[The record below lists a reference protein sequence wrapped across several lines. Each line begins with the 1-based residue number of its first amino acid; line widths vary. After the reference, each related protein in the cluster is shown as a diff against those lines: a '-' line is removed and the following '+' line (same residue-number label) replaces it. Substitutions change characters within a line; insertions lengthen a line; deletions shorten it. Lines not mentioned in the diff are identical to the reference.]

1 MLSISAISTSPLP
14 THGGVVQW
22 AKSERAFR
30 RTRESQ
36 VPPMPHRSA
45 HITGWGYYVP
55 ERILTNADFER
66 MVDTSDEW
74 ILTRTGIRERHIAA
88 PGETSSV
95 MATHAARKALAQA
108 GLDADDLDLIL
119 LGTCSAD
126 YRTPSSACLVQHALG
141 AHCGALD
148 LQAGCPGFL
157 YALALGDQ
165 CIRGGSSRHVLVIGV
180 EHLSPYVDYTD
191 RSMCVLF
198 GDGAGAV
205 ILSASEQPGGVRAF
219 TLGSD
224 GARPEVLWAPAGGGA
239 RPIGHAEL
247 DLGLQ
252 YVRMQG
258 QEVFK
263 FATQISGPAIEA
275 VLAQAGLCMEDIDL
289 FIPHQANLRIIEAI
303 ARRLKIP
310 MEKMVVTVDRFG
322 NTSASSIPIALCEAV
337 ADGRVRRGS
346 RLMLVSFGA
355 GLTWS
360 AVLVEWTA

>member
-1 MLSISAISTSPLP
+1 
-14 THGGVVQW
+14 
-22 AKSERAFR
+22 
-30 RTRESQ
+30 
-36 VPPMPHRSA
+36 MPDRFA

-55 ERILTNADFER
+55 ERILTNADLER
-66 MVDTSDEW
+66 MVDTNDEW
-74 ILTRTGIRERHIAA
+74 IVTRTGIRERHIAA

-108 GLDADDLDLIL
+108 GLEPTDLDLIL

-141 AHCGALD
+141 ARCGAFD

-157 YALALGDQ
+157 YALSIGDQ
-165 CIRGGSSRHVLVIGV
+165 FIRAGSCRHVLVVGV
-180 EHLSPYVDYTD
+180 EHLTPYVDYTD

-224 GARPEVLWAPAGGGA
+224 GARPEALWAPAGGGA
-239 RPIGHAEL
+239 RPIGHEEL

-258 QEVFK
+258 QEIFK
-263 FATQISGPAIEA
+263 FATQITGPAIET
-275 VLAQAGLCMEDIDL
+275 VLSQAGLSLDDIDL

-303 ARRLKIP
+303 SRRLSIP

-322 NTSASSIPIALCEAV
+322 NNSAASIPIALCEAV
-337 ADGRVRRGS
+337 ADGRVKTGS
-346 RLMLVSFGA
+346 RLMLFSFGA

>member
-1 MLSISAISTSPLP
+1 MP
-14 THGGVVQW
+14 
-22 AKSERAFR
+22 ERF
-30 RTRESQ
+30 S
-36 VPPMPHRSA
+36 
-45 HITGWGYYVP
+45 HITGWGAYVP
-55 ERILTNADFER
+55 ERVLTNSDLEQ

-95 MATHAARKALAQA
+95 MGTHAARAALERA
-108 GLDADDLDLIL
+108 GLVASDLDLIL
-119 LGTCSAD
+119 LGTCTAD

-141 AHCGALD
+141 ARCGAFD
-148 LQAGCPGFL
+148 MQAGCPGFL
-157 YALALGDQ
+157 YALSTGDQ
-165 CIRGGSSRHVLVIGV
+165 FIRAGSCKHVLVIGV

-205 ILSASEQPGGVRAF
+205 ILSASEQPGGVRGF

-224 GARPEVLWAPAGGGA
+224 GTRPEVLWAPAGGGA
-239 RPIGHAEL
+239 RPIGHEEL

-252 YVRMQG
+252 YVRMEG

-263 FATQISGPAIEA
+263 FATQISGPAMET
-275 VLAQAGLCMEDIDL
+275 VLSQAGLSLDDIDL

-303 ARRLKIP
+303 AKRLKIP
-310 MEKMVVTVDRFG
+310 MDKMVVTVDRYG
-322 NTSASSIPIALCEAV
+322 NNSAASIPIALCDAV
-337 ADGRVRRGS
+337 AEGRIHAGQ
-346 RLMLVSFGA
+346 RLMLLSFGA

>member
-1 MLSISAISTSPLP
+1 
-14 THGGVVQW
+14 
-22 AKSERAFR
+22 
-30 RTRESQ
+30 
-36 VPPMPHRSA
+36 MPHLSS

-55 ERILTNADFER
+55 KRILTNADLEK

-74 ILTRTGIRERHIAA
+74 IVTRTGIRQRRIAA
-88 PGETSSV
+88 PGETASV
-95 MATHAARKALAQA
+95 MATHAACQALAQA
-108 GLDADDLDLIL
+108 GLDAANLDLIL
-119 LGTCSAD
+119 LGTCTAD

-141 AHCGALD
+141 ARCGALD

-157 YALALGDQ
+157 YALSIGDQ
-165 CIRGGSSRHVLVIGV
+165 FIRAGSARHVLVIGV
-180 EHLSPYVDYTD
+180 EHLTPYVDYTD

-205 ILSASEQPGGVRAF
+205 ILSASDQPGGIRGF

-224 GARPEVLWAPAGGGA
+224 GARPEILWAPAGGGA
-239 RPIGHAEL
+239 RPIGHEEL
-247 DLGLQ
+247 EVGLQ

-263 FATQISGPAIEA
+263 FATQITGPAIET
-275 VLAQAGLCMEDIDL
+275 VLAQAGLRLDDIDL

-303 ARRLKIP
+303 ARRLHIP
-310 MEKMVVTVDRFG
+310 MEKMVVTVDHYG

-337 ADGRVRRGS
+337 ADGRIKTGS

-360 AVLVEWTA
+360 AVLVEWTAS

>member
-1 MLSISAISTSPLP
+1 
-14 THGGVVQW
+14 
-22 AKSERAFR
+22 
-30 RTRESQ
+30 
-36 VPPMPHRSA
+36 MPQCSA

-55 ERILTNADFER
+55 ERIMTNADFEKL
-66 MVDTSDEW
+66 VSTNDEW
-74 ILTRTGIRERHIAA
+74 IVTRTGIRERHVAA

-95 MATHAARKALAQA
+95 MATHASRKALAQA
-108 GLDADDLDLIL
+108 GLEATDLDLIV
-119 LGTCSAD
+119 LGTCTAD

-157 YALALGDQ
+157 YALTIGDQ
-165 CIRGGSSRHVLVIGV
+165 FIRAGSARHVLVIGV
-180 EHLSPYVDYTD
+180 EHLTPYVDYTD

-205 ILSASEQPGGVRAF
+205 ILSASDQPGGVCAF

-239 RPIGHAEL
+239 RPIGHEEL
-247 DLGLQ
+247 ELGLQ

-263 FATQISGPAIEA
+263 FANQISGPAIET
-275 VLAQAGLCMEDIDL
+275 VLEQAKLCLEDIDL
-289 FIPHQANLRIIEAI
+289 FILHQANLRIIEAI
-303 ARRLKIP
+303 ARRLNIP

-322 NTSASSIPIALCEAV
+322 NTSASSIPIALCEAL
-337 ADGRVRRGS
+337 ADGRVKTGS
-346 RLMLVSFGA
+346 RLMLLSFGA

>member
-1 MLSISAISTSPLP
+1 
-14 THGGVVQW
+14 
-22 AKSERAFR
+22 
-30 RTRESQ
+30 
-36 VPPMPHRSA
+36 MPDRFA

-55 ERILTNADFER
+55 ERILTNADLER
-66 MVDTSDEW
+66 MVDTTDEW
-74 ILTRTGIRERHIAA
+74 IVTRTGIRERHIAA

-95 MATHAARKALAQA
+95 MAAHAARKALAQA
-108 GLDADDLDLIL
+108 GLAATDLDLIL

-141 AHCGALD
+141 ARCGALD

-157 YALALGDQ
+157 YALSIGDQ
-165 CIRGGSSRHVLVIGV
+165 FIRAGSCRHVLVVGV
-180 EHLSPYVDYTD
+180 EHLTPYVDYTD

-205 ILSASEQPGGVRAF
+205 ILSASEEPGGVRAF

-224 GARPEVLWAPAGGGA
+224 GARPEALWAPAGGGV
-239 RPIGHAEL
+239 RPIGHEEL

-258 QEVFK
+258 QEIFK
-263 FATQISGPAIEA
+263 FATQITGPAIET
-275 VLAQAGLCMEDIDL
+275 VLAQAGLSLDDIDL

-303 ARRLKIP
+303 SRRLSIP

-337 ADGRVRRGS
+337 ADERVKTGA
-346 RLMLVSFGA
+346 RLMLFSFGA

-360 AVLVEWTA
+360 AALVEWTA